1 MLGFSQKEK
10 DAVLRAALKSENR
23 SAIKKALER
32 GADPNGMMD
41 EAKGQPFIVWA
52 GDIYYGSESERAI
65 EALLEAKAD
74 VNAKDASGNTAL
86 HRALYHRNSGGIN
99 QLLNAGADMFC
110 KNNNGDTPFSLC
122 MRYDSWHL
130 CGKMI
135 EKGALEEFKLRD
147 PEPAAMLRLLTQA
160 IDNGAD
166 VHYVI
171 RPILKEITNINSEI
185 DKGRSPLHTAVY
197 RNMESLVNTL
207 LERPEVNIN
216 QRDHRGATLLHIA
229 LANDH
234 HDLARML
241 IERGAD
247 VVNVNKQGATA
258 LVPAAKSGNM
268 QLARQ
273 VLRKLKEQKVTAD
286 LNDAMLAAAAQ
297 GNARMIEVL
306 IAEGADKNGQNDKG
320 ETALILATK
329 GKHMEAVKMLTV
341 KHEVDTQIA
350 DNEGMIAYDHAVKI
364 NDKEPIEYLI
374 KFQPGYEPPPPPPPP
389 IDMGRFTKTSE
400 HSIDVKEK
408 GLTMTFNFWTQ
419 QVIYREPEKG
429 QIAVV
434 RNFDE
439 IQRKEAIIEAFE
451 ILERLGGKPPAY
463 QAVEAQKKSLGAA
476 IQKPKNG

>member
-41 EAKGQPFIVWA
+41 EEKGLPFIVWA
-52 GDIYYGSESERAI
+52 GDLYYSSESERAI
-65 EALLEAKAD
+65 EMLLAAKAD
-74 VNAKDASGNTAL
+74 VNAKDKHDNTAL
-86 HRALYHRNSGGIN
+86 HRALYHRNSGVIN
-99 QLLNAGADMFC
+99 QLLGAGADMFC
-110 KNNNGDTPFSLC
+110 KNKSGETPFSMC
-122 MRYDSWHL
+122 MRRDSWNL

-147 PEPAAMLRLLTQA
+147 PEPAAMLHLLMQA
-160 IDNGAD
+160 MDNGAD

-171 RPILKEITNINSEI
+171 RPILKEINNINTEI

-197 RNMESLVNTL
+197 RNMESVISTL

-216 QRDHRGATLLHIA
+216 QRDHRGATPLHIA

-247 VVNVNKQGATA
+247 VDNINKQGGSA
-258 LVPAAKSGNM
+258 LVPAAKSGNI
-268 QLARQ
+268 QLTRQ
-273 VLRKLKEQKVTAD
+273 VLRKLKEQKSTPD
-286 LNDAMLAAAAQ
+286 LNGAMLAAAAQ
-297 GNARMIEVL
+297 GHARMIEIL
-306 IAEGADKNGQNDKG
+306 IAEGADKNAQNDKG

-329 GKHMEAVKMLTV
+329 GTHMEAVKMLTV
-341 KHEVDTQIA
+341 KLEVDTQIA
-350 DNEGMIAYDHAVKI
+350 DNDGMIAYDHAVKK
-364 NDKEPIEYLI
+364 NDKEPMEYLI

-439 IQRKEAIIEAFE
+439 VQRKEAIVEAFD

-476 IQKPKNG
+476 LQKPKNG